1 MNLFIKTI
9 KKTSLLS
16 HSCLFNPHSMRK
28 NILKMEIGGKK
39 TTTHKAIVNKP
50 SFYPKNID
58 KTTKR
63 TPRRQ
68 NNNKTSLDFAENG

>member
-9 KKTSLLS
+9 KKTSLLC
-16 HSCLFNPHSMRK
+16 HSCLFIPHSVRK

-50 SFYPKNID
+50 SFYQKTETKPQNTHEAPKKQI
-58 KTTKR
+58 K
-63 TPRRQ
+63 Q
-68 NNNKTSLDFAENG
+68 A

>member
-16 HSCLFNPHSMRK
+16 HSCLFIPHSVRK

-39 TTTHKAIVNKP
+39 TTAHKAIVNKL
-50 SFYPKNID
+50 SFYPKIEAKPQNTHQED
-58 KTTKR
+58 KITIK
-63 TPRRQ
+63 Q
-68 NNNKTSLDFAENG
+68 A